1 MLWNFRLILSRLAV
15 ARCAFSRKG
24 EVAASIHGLDNRAR
38 AWNHCGRLTVPA
50 KAPAG
55 DVLAGTVLSGRC
67 RAIGLTP
74 PRTSPPEHTAPPTR
88 SSCRQAPPPAPATR
102 FHRRNPILRARR
114 TSCAPACRRL
124 STERDCGNTTPTAG
138 LTVRRPAV
146 IPLRVR
152 PPRPPARGRTSVGNA
167 VDRVLADLTA
177 NPPPRKSTER
187 IRRTGIPR
195 IFMRGIP
202 VRSAWRRTPASMPKN
217 ATFTSQAGHAPRRG
231 RPFLTSLG
239 ISTDEGKHHE
249 IRKRRHRVG
258 EKPSRLARL

>member
-177 NPPPRKSTER
+177 NPPPRKSPCARHGVEH
-187 IRRTGIPR
+187 
-195 IFMRGIP
+195 
-202 VRSAWRRTPASMPKN
+202 PASMPKN

>member
-152 PPRPPARGRTSVGNA
+152 PPRPPARGRTSV
-167 VDRVLADLTA
+167 
-177 NPPPRKSTER
+177 EH
-187 IRRTGIPR
+187 
-195 IFMRGIP
+195 
-202 VRSAWRRTPASMPKN
+202 PASMPKN

-239 ISTDEGKHHE
+239 ISTDEGKHYE

-258 EKPSRLARL
+258 EKPPRLARL

>member
-167 VDRVLADLTA
+167 VDRILADLTRQPA
-177 NPPPRKSTER
+177 TSK
-187 IRRTGIPR
+187 IPCAR
-195 IFMRGIP
+195 HG
-202 VRSAWRRTPASMPKN
+202 VEHPASMPKN

>member
-38 AWNHCGRLTVPA
+38 AWNHCGRLIVPA

-55 DVLAGTVLSGRC
+55 DVLAGTMLSGRC
-67 RAIGLTP
+67 RAIGLTA
-74 PRTSPPEHTAPPTR
+74 PRTSPPEHTAPPAR

-138 LTVRRPAV
+138 LTVRRSAV

-202 VRSAWRRTPASMPKN
+202 VRSAWRRTPRL
-217 ATFTSQAGHAPRRG
+217 HAEECDIHVAG
-231 RPFLTSLG
+231 RPRTQTWPAFPHLSG
-239 ISTDEGKHHE
+239 HFD
-249 IRKRRHRVG
+249 RRR
-258 EKPSRLARL
+258 ETP